1 MVHCCIRFLKVIWF
15 IWLFLIVPYLDSTN
29 WNSSFLHFVLNL
41 AKRKACILFWNFC
54 GRQFWCSS
62 NINTRVKPVVFTVHG
77 CATDVNHVCGTS
89 FHRDSGDPDGFPAIA
104 NDGLWPQLQLHVLQ
118 HQSWWGGWRSVQPLP
133 DPPRWW
139 WCGWRAGGEGQS
151 SYRVYYVKVRSLCL
165 LWRKGVLYQTY

>member
-1 MVHCCIRFLKVIWF
+1 MYLIVFDCSISWLHELKLIF
-15 IWLFLIVPYLDSTN
+15 PSFCFEFGKEKSLHPLKLELLFLF
-29 WNSSFLHFVLNL
+29 WN
-41 AKRKACILFWNFC
+41 LFWNFC